1 MSNVTF
7 RGALESQSIPL
18 AHLNLQRRLQMFRR
32 LAVLGI
38 TAAGLLSVSS
48 GQTGETLR
56 TPPGATST
64 TRTYYIA
71 ADEVDWNYAP
81 AEMDHMT
88 GKPYDQRARLFV
100 ENDAG
105 HIGRIFKKAVYREYT
120 DASFTKLKPRGP
132 EWEHLG
138 IVGPVMRGESG
149 DTLKIVFRNNAH
161 FPFSMHPHGV
171 RYDQASDGVKGIP
184 PGESFTYTWILDPRT
199 APKAGEPS
207 SKLWLYHSHANERR
221 DLAAG
226 LVGAIIVSAKG
237 ATKADGT
244 PKDVDREFVAIFYT
258 GDENQSWYLTEN
270 IAKYISDSKNL
281 EKNTQFAF
289 RDIDGE
295 RVNMSFAGANLRE
308 TINGYIFG
316 NASGFTMKQGE
327 KVRWYMAAMGGVHT
341 AHWHANTVMLD
352 QRAADVVPLLP
363 AEMHTVDMVAE
374 NPGMWMFH
382 CHVEGHLATGMYTH
396 YMVEPAE
403 TLSQARR

>member
-1 MSNVTF
+1 
-7 RGALESQSIPL
+7 
-18 AHLNLQRRLQMFRR
+18 
-32 LAVLGI
+32 
-38 TAAGLLSVSS
+38 LLSIAS
-48 GQTGETLR
+48 GQTGDV
-56 TPPGATST
+56 ANTSPSARGT

-105 HIGRIFKKAVYREYT
+105 HIGRVFKKAVYREYT
-120 DASFTKLKPRGP
+120 DGSFTKLKPRGP

-138 IVGPVMRGESG
+138 IVGPILRGEAG
-149 DTLKIVFRNNAH
+149 DTLKIVFKNNAH

-171 RYDQASDGVKGIP
+171 RYDQPSDGVQGIA

-237 ATKADGT
+237 TVRPDGK
-244 PKDVDREFVAIFYT
+244 PKDIDREFVAIFYT
-258 GDENQSWYLTEN
+258 ADENQSWYLTEN
-270 IAKYISDSKNL
+270 IAKYISDPKSL

-316 NASGFTMKQGE
+316 NAPGFRMKQGE
-327 KVRWYMAAMGGVHT
+327 KVRWYTAAMGSLHT

-352 QRAADVVPLLP
+352 ERATDVVPLLP

-382 CHVEGHLATGMYTH
+382 CHIEAHLASGMYTH
-396 YMVEPAE
+396 YMVDPAE
-403 TLSQARR
+403 TLSQTRR

>member
-1 MSNVTF
+1 
-7 RGALESQSIPL
+7 
-18 AHLNLQRRLQMFRR
+18 MFRR
-32 LAVLGI
+32 LAFMGI
-38 TAAGLLSVSS
+38 IAGWLFSAAT
-48 GQTGETLR
+48 GQTREAAKT
-56 TPPGATST
+56 TPPATGKT
-64 TRTYYIA
+64 HIYYIA

-81 AEMDHMT
+81 AQMDHMT
-88 GKPYDQRARLFV
+88 GRPYDQRARIFV

-120 DASFTKLKPRGP
+120 DDSFTKLKPRGP
-132 EWEHLG
+132 EWAHLG
-138 IVGPVMRGESG
+138 IVGPVLRGEAG
-149 DTLKIVFRNNAH
+149 DTLKIVFKNNAH

-171 RYDQASDGVKGIP
+171 RYDQDSDGVKGIS

-226 LVGAIIVSAKG
+226 LVGAILVSAKG
-237 ATKADGT
+237 KARADGT

-258 GDENQSWYLTEN
+258 ADENQSWYLTEN
-270 IAKYISDSKNL
+270 ISKYVSDPKNL

-295 RVNMSFAGANLRE
+295 RVNMSFAGSNLRE

-327 KVRWYMAAMGGVHT
+327 RVRWYTAAMGSLHT

-352 QRAADVVPLLP
+352 ERATDVVPLLP
-363 AEMHTVDMVAE
+363 AEMHTVDMLAE

-382 CHVEGHLATGMYTH
+382 CHIEPHLASGMYTH
-396 YMVEPAE
+396 YRIEPAE
-403 TLSQARR
+403 TLSQRHDKTPGPIRHRSDGSSRQ

>member
-1 MSNVTF
+1 
-7 RGALESQSIPL
+7 
-18 AHLNLQRRLQMFRR
+18 MFRR
-32 LAVLGI
+32 LAFMGMIAGWSLSI
-38 TAAGLLSVSS
+38 TS
-48 GQTGETLR
+48 GQTREAAKVAPKAT
-56 TPPGATST
+56 GATH
-64 TRTYYIA
+64 TYYIA
-71 ADEVDWNYAP
+71 ADEVEWNYAP
-81 AEMDHMT
+81 AQMDHMT

-120 DASFTKLKPRGP
+120 DDSFTKLKPRGP
-132 EWEHLG
+132 EWAHLG
-138 IVGPVMRGESG
+138 IVGPVLRGEAG
-149 DTLKIVFRNNAH
+149 DTLKIVFKNNAH

-171 RYDQASDGVKGIP
+171 RYDQDSDGVKGIS

-226 LVGAIIVSAKG
+226 LVGAILVSAKG
-237 ATKADGT
+237 NARADGT

-258 GDENQSWYLTEN
+258 ADENQSWYLTEN
-270 IAKYISDSKNL
+270 ISKYISDPKNL

-295 RVNMSFAGANLRE
+295 RVNMSFAGSNLRE

-327 KVRWYMAAMGGVHT
+327 RVRWYTAAMGSLHT

-352 QRAADVVPLLP
+352 ERATDVVPLLP
-363 AEMHTVDMVAE
+363 AEMHTVDMLAE

-382 CHVEGHLATGMYTH
+382 CHIEPHLASGMYTH
-396 YMVEPAE
+396 YRIEPAE
-403 TLSQARR
+403 TLSQRHDKTPGSIHHRSDGSSRQ